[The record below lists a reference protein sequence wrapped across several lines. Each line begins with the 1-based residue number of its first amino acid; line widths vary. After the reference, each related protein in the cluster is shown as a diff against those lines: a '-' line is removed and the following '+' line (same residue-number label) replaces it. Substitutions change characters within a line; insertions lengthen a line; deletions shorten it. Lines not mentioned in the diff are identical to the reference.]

1 MLKETEK
8 LLLDALRQSI
18 NPQENQESLPLP
30 DNEYA
35 KRELLETASNHA
47 VLPLLFEVYAM
58 EMPIEDT
65 RYADFVQPI
74 RRAAV
79 TTARANYR
87 LLFLAKYIIQLLEK
101 EGIRAILL
109 KGAATASY
117 YPIPEMRK
125 SGDVDILIPQE
136 KDFERA
142 VELLEEV
149 KFVKCVS
156 QSALHHIELKNQEG
170 ICVELH
176 RILAE
181 PFESGKMNR
190 YLESLLSEF
199 DEHVQKNDS
208 WGVTFYQPADAYHAF
223 YLIVHMLQ
231 HFLRAG
237 FGLKFLCDWTVF
249 WNREIAAEE
258 KETFLRLV
266 RESGTQ
272 GFVEAL
278 TEACVLYLGLAA
290 ENVSFL
296 LGESDLQ
303 QLAEDFMEEV
313 FVSGES
319 GHGTQERMVAMRG
332 TGLAAYV
339 REFHHQMHL
348 NYPSAGKMF
357 LLWPFLW
364 VMTLARFIK
373 NNRTVRKVKGLDILK
388 EARRRSKLIDRM
400 KLF

>member
-8 LLLDALRQSI
+8 LLLDALKQSL
-18 NPQENQESLPLP
+18 NPRENPGHLSLP
-30 DNEYA
+30 DDEYA
-35 KRELLETASNHA
+35 KRVLVETARKHA
-47 VLPLLFEVYAM
+47 VLSLMFEVC
-58 EMPIEDT
+58 EKEEIIGDT
-65 RYADFVQPI
+65 RNADFVLPI
-74 RRAAV
+74 RQAAA
-79 TTARANYR
+79 TTVRANYR
-87 LLFLAKYIIQLLEK
+87 LLFLAKYITQLLEK

-117 YPIPEMRK
+117 YPVPELRK
-125 SGDVDILIPQE
+125 SGDVDILIPQGN
-136 KDFERA
+136 DFGRA
-142 VELLEEV
+142 VELLEEA
-149 KFVKCVS
+149 KFVRCES

-190 YLESLLSEF
+190 YLETLLAEF
-199 DEHVQKNDS
+199 DKHVQRNNS
-208 WGVTFYQPADAYHAF
+208 WGVTLYQPTDAYHAF

-249 WNREIAAEE
+249 WNREIAAKE

-272 GFVEAL
+272 GFVEVL
-278 TEACVLYLGLAA
+278 TEACVRYLGLAA
-290 ENVSFL
+290 DNVSFL
-296 LGESDLQ
+296 LGKSDLQ

-313 FVSGES
+313 FVSGEF
-319 GHGTQERMVAMRG
+319 GHGAQERMVAMRG

-348 NYPSAGKMF
+348 NYPSAGKVF
-357 LLWPFLW
+357 PLWPFLW
-364 VMTLARFIK
+364 VMTLARFIQ

>member
-1 MLKETEK
+1 MLRETEK
-8 LLLDALRQSI
+8 LLLDALRQSL
-18 NPQENQESLPLP
+18 NSQENQEQISLPN
-30 DNEYA
+30 DKYA
-35 KRELLETASNHA
+35 KRVLLETAGKHA
-47 VLPLLFEVYAM
+47 VLSLLFNVCERQGLTESA
-58 EMPIEDT
+58 

-74 RRAAV
+74 RQAAV

-87 LLFLAKYIIQLLEK
+87 LLFLTKYITQLLEK

-117 YPIPEMRK
+117 YPVPELRK

-136 KDFERA
+136 KDFLRA
-142 VELLEEV
+142 VEVLESV
-149 KFVKCVS
+149 KFVKCAS
-156 QSALHHIELKNQEG
+156 QFALHHIELKNEEG
-170 ICVELH
+170 ICVEIH

-181 PFESGKMNR
+181 PFESGKINR
-190 YLESLLSEF
+190 YLDTLLVEYG
-199 DEHVQKNDS
+199 EHVQRNDS
-208 WGVTFYQPADAYHAF
+208 WGVTLYQPTDAYHAF

-249 WNREIAAEE
+249 WNREIAAKE
-258 KETFLRLV
+258 KEIFLRLV

-272 GFVEAL
+272 GFVGTL
-278 TEACVLYLGLAA
+278 TKACVLYLGLAP

-296 LGESDLQ
+296 LEESDLQ

-313 FVSGES
+313 FVSGEF
-319 GHGTQERMVAMRG
+319 GHSAQERMVAMRG

-348 NYPSAGKMF
+348 NYPSAGKVF

-364 VMTLARFIK
+364 VMTLARFMQ

-388 EARRRSKLIDRM
+388 EARRRSKLIGRM

>member
-8 LLLDALRQSI
+8 LLLDALKHSL
-18 NPQENQESLPLP
+18 NPQENQLKLELP
-30 DNEYA
+30 NEEDA
-35 KRELLETASNHA
+35 KRVFLETARKHA
-47 VLPLLFEVYAM
+47 VLPLLFDVCE
-58 EMPIEDT
+58 EEGLSEDT
-65 RYADFVQPI
+65 RYADFMQQI
-74 RRAAV
+74 RRAAA
-79 TTARANYR
+79 TAARANYR
-87 LLFLAKYIIQLLEK
+87 LMFLAKYITQVLEK
-101 EGIRAILL
+101 EGICAILL

-117 YPIPEMRK
+117 YPVPELRK
-125 SGDVDILIPQE
+125 SGDVDILLPQE
-136 KDFERA
+136 KDFWRA
-142 VELLEEV
+142 VEVLENV
-149 KFVKCVS
+149 KFVKCAS
-156 QSALHHIELKNQEG
+156 QSALHHIELKNEEG

-190 YLESLLSEF
+190 YLETLLAEF
-199 DEHVQKNDS
+199 GEHVEKNDS
-208 WGVTFYQPADAYHAF
+208 WGVTFYQPTDAYHAF
-223 YLIVHMLQ
+223 YLIIHMLQ

-258 KETFLRLV
+258 KEAFLRLV

-272 GFVEAL
+272 GFVAVL
-278 TEACVLYLGLAA
+278 TEACVLYLGLAQ

-296 LGESDLQ
+296 LGESDLR

-313 FVSGES
+313 FVSGEF

-332 TGLAAYV
+332 TGPAAYV

-348 NYPSAGKMF
+348 NYPSAGKVF

-364 VMTLARFIK
+364 VMTLARFIQ
-373 NNRTVRKVKGLDILK
+373 NNRTVRKVRAVDIFK

>member
-1 MLKETEK
+1 
-8 LLLDALRQSI
+8 
-18 NPQENQESLPLP
+18 
-30 DNEYA
+30 
-35 KRELLETASNHA
+35 
-47 VLPLLFEVYAM
+47 M

-142 VELLEEV
+142 VELLDEV

-249 WNREIAAEE
+249 WN
-258 KETFLRLV
+258 
-266 RESGTQ
+266 
-272 GFVEAL
+272 
-278 TEACVLYLGLAA
+278 LGLAA

-313 FVSGES
+313 FVSGEF

-388 EARRRSKLIDRM
+388 EARRRRSGING
-400 KLF
+400 